1 MSILLR
7 IASSSSLSLKFNK
20 GCKHAVYLKRSLQST
35 ATDSTR
41 DTMDLDSENQREDH
55 GTGFYTMVEKF
66 YDRAAKILED
76 KLVDDMIKTK
86 LSEEQK
92 RLKVRGVL
100 TMMKP
105 PNYVLSLTF
114 PVRRD
119 SGEWELIE
127 AWRAQHSLHRTP
139 CKGGIRYS
147 LDVNLDEVKALAAL
161 MTFKCACVNVPFGGA
176 KAGVRI
182 NPKDWSEG
190 ELERITRRLT
200 VELAKKG
207 FIGPGIDVP
216 APDMGTGEREMAWI
230 ADTYASTVGW
240 EDINAS
246 ACVTGKPILQ
256 GGIHGRTSATGR
268 GLYHGVNNF
277 INEKFYMDKV
287 GLTTGLQG
295 KTFIVQGFGNVG
307 LHSARY
313 LARNGAKCIGV
324 LEWNG
329 GIINLD
335 GIDPIALQD
344 YQFEHGTIV
353 GFPGAKP
360 YQNADKQELLYEPCD
375 ILVPAASEQQITS
388 KNAHRIR
395 AKIIAEGANGPTTP
409 AADKILLSKNILVI
423 PDLYINAGG
432 VTVSYFEWLKD
443 LNHSS
448 YGRLTFKYQRDTNY
462 SLLESVQ
469 SSLEAKFGKMGGKIP
484 IIPSDEFYKRMA
496 GASEVDIVHS
506 GLEQTMERAGQA
518 IMTTA
523 KSFDLGLDLRT
534 AAYVTA
540 LEKIYTVY
548 SAAGMTFG
556 V

>member
-1 MSILLR
+1 MSILSR
-7 IASSSSLSLKFNK
+7 AVCNHTGSLKLNS
-20 GCKHAVYLKRSLQST
+20 GLNPMYRIVRNLN
-35 ATDSTR
+35 
-41 DTMDLDSENQREDH
+41 SETPPEEE

-66 YDRAAKILED
+66 YDRAARILEE
-76 KLVDDMIKTK
+76 KLVNDMQKSK
-86 LSEEQK
+86 LTEQQK
-92 RLKVRGVL
+92 RIKVRGIL

-105 PNYVLSLTF
+105 PNYVLAMTF

-119 SGEWELIE
+119 NGEWELIE

-147 LDVNLDEVKALAAL
+147 MDVNLDEVKALAAL

-176 KAGVRI
+176 KAGVKI

-207 FIGPGIDVP
+207 FIGPGLDVP

-240 EDINAS
+240 EDINAY

-268 GLYHGVNNF
+268 GLYYGLNNF
-277 INEKFYMDKV
+277 LNEKHYMDLI
-287 GLTTGLQG
+287 GLPTGLKG
-295 KTFIVQGFGNVG
+295 KTFIVQGAGNVG
-307 LHSARY
+307 FHSMRY
-313 LARNGAKCIGV
+313 LSRNGAKCVGV
-324 LEWNG
+324 LEWDGAIVNP
-329 GIINLD
+329 N
-335 GIDPIALQD
+335 GIDPLALDEYKFQN
-344 YQFEHGTIV
+344 GTII

-360 YQNADKQELLYEPCD
+360 YDKQPKEELLCEPCD
-375 ILVPAASEQQITS
+375 ILIPAANEQQITS
-388 KNAHRIR
+388 SNAGKIQ

-409 AADKILLSKNILVI
+409 SADKILLGKNVLVI
-423 PDLYINAGG
+423 PDMYINAGG
-432 VTVSYFEWLKD
+432 VTVSYFEWLKN
-443 LNHSS
+443 LQHTS
-448 YGRLTFKYQRDTNY
+448 YGRLTFKYQRDTTY

-484 IIPSDEFYKRMA
+484 IIPSERFYKRMA
-496 GASEVDIVHS
+496 GASEKDIVNS
-506 GLEQTMERAGQA
+506 GLEQTMEKAARS
-518 IMTTA
+518 IMQTA
-523 KSFDLGLDLRT
+523 QNYKLGLDLRT
-534 AAYVTA
+534 AAYVTS
-540 LEKIYTVY
+540 LEKIYNVY